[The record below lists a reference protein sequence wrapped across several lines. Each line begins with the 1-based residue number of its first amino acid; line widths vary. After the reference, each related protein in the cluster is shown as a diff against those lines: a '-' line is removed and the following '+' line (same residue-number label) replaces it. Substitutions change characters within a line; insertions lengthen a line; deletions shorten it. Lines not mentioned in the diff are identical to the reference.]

1 MMSRFLPMLSVLPLA
16 LAAAAC
22 SDPPPTPAAM
32 GISLNLSPPMQADV
46 PDHDIGSRSCTA
58 GGTGAATFIIGQPA
72 PNKTI
77 EDGKGGVTVDCTV
90 RGDGTFDA
98 SAAGDDGYSK
108 KRLSMSI
115 SGRIGDKNAKVAGT
129 GLLQFASPDTGPL
142 HTSTPFPDCT
152 FGPVTTLK
160 KGAILTD
167 INCPIIIAT
176 DDTAGGCKVHGTV
189 AFEYCK
195 TGEEED

>member
-1 MMSRFLPMLSVLPLA
+1 MMSRFLPLLSVFPLA

-32 GISLNLSPPMQADV
+32 GISLNLSPPMQADLTE
-46 PDHDIGSRSCTA
+46 DIGSRSCAA
-58 GGTGAATFIIGQPA
+58 GATGAATFIIGQPA
-72 PNKTI
+72 ANKTI
-77 EDGKGGVTVDCTV
+77 ENGKGGVTVDCTV
-90 RGDGTFDA
+90 RGDGSFTA
-98 SAAGDDGYSK
+98 TAAGNDGYTK
-108 KRLSMSI
+108 KRISMSM
-115 SGRIGDKNAKVAGT
+115 SGRIVDPNAKTANIGV
-129 GLLQFASPDTGPL
+129 LQFASPDTGPL
-142 HTSTPFPDCT
+142 HTSNPFPGCT

-167 INCPIIIAT
+167 IDCPIIIAS